1 MHGSNNRSGSSSQ
14 VRQSGNSTQVR
25 GSESDTYIV
34 KDVNQVDVS
43 NQINRQSSSD
53 SQVRRSSSS
62 SQTRQSGSSSQ
73 VRGSSSSSGQSSQV
87 RSSSSSSVRSNTNVT
102 KGGLGTVT
110 SQMRSQSGSNTR
122 VSGGRPGSRM
132 NNADDFRINNHDVE
146 RIPPRDRGFMPY
158 DRPGHFYDHHHPHCF
173 GFRVEVLP
181 PRYRVVRY
189 FGVDYY
195 IYNDVYY
202 RPYHGHYIVC
212 RPPFGVTITAA
223 VADMTFAAVNFAY
236 YNNVYRTYSAIDANN
251 RYIDQQNRIIAQN
264 NATIL
269 AQNNA
274 IAMNPTAALSS
285 YEIASRLGLV
295 QSYAFADRN
304 YFYQDGIF
312 YIVNGNGQ
320 YQTIVPPAG
329 ALVQSLPEDYDIITL
344 NGVQYYRVDDTVSC
358 RRRAL
363 SRSSRSDVRSDV
375 QNLQQLRILVVNI
388 LIMIKIGVFDSG
400 EGGLSVLKEITRL
413 LPEAEYVYYSDNAH
427 CPYGE
432 KSPEY
437 IQDRARAIT
446 ERLLKEGADVIVVAC
461 NTATAAAISVLRA
474 EYSDASSQEV
484 RDKVQELTGG
494 RHDHICFI
502 GMEPAVK
509 PAALGTRTGVVGVL
523 ATAGTLKGSKY
534 LKTKESVDDQVN
546 VFEHVGRGFVE
557 LVEKGRLSGRHRIS
571 VPP

>member
-1 MHGSNNRSGSSSQ
+1 MRKLTNIALASLAAFSLFAVTDDSLAQTRRSTTTTQQRNTSGGSSSQTRSTGSQSRSTGSQTRSSSSQTRSTGSQTRSSGSSSQVRSSSSQTRSSGSSYQSRSSSSQTRSSGSSSQVRSSGSSSQTRSSGTSSQVRGSSSSSQ

-25 GSESDTYIV
+25 GSESNTYVV
-34 KDVNQVDVS
+34 KDLNQVDVS
-43 NQINRQSSSD
+43 NQVNRESSSD

-62 SQTRQSGSSSQ
+62 SQARQSGSSSQ
-73 VRGSSSSSGQSSQV
+73 VRGSSSSSEQSSQV
-87 RSSSSSSVRSNTNVT
+87 RSSSSSSVRRNTNVT

-122 VSGGRPGSRM
+122 VSGGQPGSRM
-132 NNADDFRINNHDVE
+132 NNADDFRINNHNVE

-181 PRYRVVRY
+181 PRYRVARY

-223 VADMTFAAVNFAY
+223 IADMTFAAVNFAY

-344 NGVQYYRVDDTVSC
+344 NGVQYYRVDDTVY
-358 RRRAL
+358 RL
-363 SRSSRSDVRSDV
+363 TLVGGVPYLEVLGQMYGQMSRTY
-375 QNLQQLRILVVNI
+375 NN
-388 LIMIKIGVFDSG
+388 
-400 EGGLSVLKEITRL
+400 
-413 LPEAEYVYYSDNAH
+413 
-427 CPYGE
+427 YG
-432 KSPEY
+432 Y
-437 IQDRARAIT
+437 
-446 ERLLKEGADVIVVAC
+446 
-461 NTATAAAISVLRA
+461 
-474 EYSDASSQEV
+474 
-484 RDKVQELTGG
+484 
-494 RHDHICFI
+494 
-502 GMEPAVK
+502 
-509 PAALGTRTGVVGVL
+509 
-523 ATAGTLKGSKY
+523 
-534 LKTKESVDDQVN
+534 
-546 VFEHVGRGFVE
+546 
-557 LVEKGRLSGRHRIS
+557 
-571 VPP
+571 